1 MNLFD
6 RSSLALIPDGAKDG
20 KLYSIR
26 PTDGSGDFTFERGSD
41 LTATRVDENGLIE
54 KGRENFLLESNNFD
68 EVWTKSSSN
77 VTSGQAGYD
86 GTTDAWSVSKTAQ
99 FGRLEQTV
107 ILSGLTTMSV
117 YAKASTNDWIAMRHS
132 ADGSSIANFD
142 LTNGVFGAIG
152 SNVVATN
159 SVSVGSGWYRVS
171 VTWNYTGSS
180 GVRIHPNASDNI
192 GGTTATI
199 FIQDVQVE
207 QGLVATDYLDTSTGV
222 NKLLYS
228 NNFETG
234 WSGSSHYKTITPD
247 QEGHDGTTNA
257 YLLEKISEGNHY
269 FRQLDVNVD
278 GQATTSIY
286 AKAGTVNYLMI
297 YLNGYIR
304 VNLNNGD
311 VESTGGVFES
321 YNVERIGR
329 NGWWRISLTIASH
342 PSFVYFKP
350 QIGNNVDGTGSIY
363 IQHAQTNEGAD
374 TLPYVE
380 TQGTTAYSGVLE
392 ELPRIDY
399 TGGTQSLLLEPQRTN
414 LIPQSEALDEYSE
427 FKITGSETTK
437 SYTQSVTP
445 EGLNATTQRFLE
457 TATTSKHRIYFDN
470 ISGLSTGS
478 DYTFSVFVKSI
489 GGRNIKMSDGGKG
502 IEFTISVD
510 LSNGE
515 IQYDEFDNG
524 TVVSYGNGWY
534 RIIASGTN
542 NSGLNLQ
549 RVFIGSTDGSAETFL
564 GDTSKGLLL
573 WGVQLEQSSYPT
585 SYIPTY
591 GATATRGSEQSA
603 FELELAPFFNNVGVS
618 GDATFM
624 METSIV
630 GMSSTHSVDLF
641 SQGGSGNNTYNS
653 THFGLRIDGGGG
665 VVNFQDLP
673 SILTIL
679 DSIKILIRKSGTT
692 FDVFVNGTKSTS
704 TGTIDISATPIKWAD
719 HVSTYRNSQAVKQIL
734 KFPEALSDKD
744 CKILTGGSYSS
755 FAAMASAL
763 NYTVYE

>member
-6 RSSLALIPDGAKDG
+6 RSSLALISDAAKDG

-26 PTDGSGDFTFERGSD
+26 PTDGSGDFTFSRGSD

-68 EVWTKSSSN
+68 EVWNKSSSN
-77 VTSGQAGYD
+77 VTSSQAGYD

-107 ILSGLTTMSV
+107 VLSGLTTMSV

-171 VTWNYTGSS
+171 VIWNYTGSS
-180 GVRIHPNASDNI
+180 GVRIHPGASDNI

-207 QGLVATDYLDTSTGV
+207 QGLVATDYMDTSTGV

-228 NNFETG
+228 NNFEKSAWPVGT
-234 WSGSSHYKTITPD
+234 HYTVTPD

-257 YLLEKISEGNHY
+257 YLLNKTSGGNDY
-269 FRQLDVNVD
+269 FRQMDVNVD

-286 AKAGTVNYLMI
+286 AKAGTVNHLMI

-304 VNLNNGD
+304 VNLSNGD

-342 PSFVYFKP
+342 PNFVYFKP
-350 QIGNNVDGTGSIY
+350 QIGNNVDGIGSIY

-380 TQGTTAYSGVLE
+380 TQGTTAYAGVLE
-392 ELPRIDY
+392 NLPRIDY
-399 TGGTQSLLLEPQRTN
+399 TGGTQSLLLEPSRTN
-414 LIPQSEALDEYSE
+414 VIGHSEYANAGSGSSAT
-427 FKITGSETTK
+427 ITDNVTT
-437 SYTQSVTP
+437 SP
-445 EGLNATTQRFLE
+445 EGVQNAARLLPTSGFGRWESLPFGSLITNGTTYVVSAYFN
-457 TATTSKHRIYFDN
+457 TSSTIDIITFYIGWNGATGGDRIGIKFNPNTRVY
-470 ISGLSTGS
+470 IS
-478 DYTFSVFVKSI
+478 TFSMGSATLTDYDI
-489 GGRNIKMSDGGKG
+489 G
-502 IEFTISVD
+502 EA
-510 LSNGE
+510 
-515 IQYDEFDNG
+515 DE
-524 TVVSYGNGWY
+524 NGWY
-534 RIIASGTN
+534 RVSLIAPATN
-542 NSGLNLQ
+542 ANS
-549 RVFIGSTDGSAETFL
+549 STSLVLRDLDSQADGSKYVDFY
-564 GDTSKGLLL
+564 GLQMEA
-573 WGVQLEQSSYPT
+573 GSYPT

-591 GATATRGSEQSA
+591 GTAATRGVDFFDSSADFTSFFGKNQGIIFIETNRRLGKGESSNQEFIGFREDSSGNYWRILARDQIIYVQS
-603 FELELAPFFNNVGVS
+603 VGWGSTITHYPYNTNPTKYLFKWDGTTTSFYIDGSLIGS
-618 GDATFM
+618 GTQTATF
-624 METSIV
+624 SP
-630 GMSSTHSVDLF
+630 
-641 SQGGSGNNTYNS
+641 NA
-653 THFGLRIDGGGG
+653 FGRSGGG
-665 VVNFQDLP
+665 V
-673 SILTIL
+673 
-679 DSIKILIRKSGTT
+679 
-692 FDVFVNGTKSTS
+692 
-704 TGTIDISATPIKWAD
+704 SAK
-719 HVSTYRNSQAVKQIL
+719 NQEFL
-734 KFPEALSDKD
+734 KHMTLFPEALSDKD
-744 CKILTGGSYSS
+744 CRILTGSYPS